1 MNASYPILANA
12 GATIGTIITLGLVI
26 LVIIALVKTAKIV
39 PQRTAYVI
47 ERLGKYHRTL
57 DAGFHILIPFIDR
70 VAYRHSLKE
79 MAMDVPPQMCITK
92 DNIAIEIDGI
102 LYMQVLDP
110 KLASYGIDN
119 YYYAASQLAQTT
131 LRSEIGKLELD
142 KTFEERDTM
151 NASVIAA
158 LDKASEPW
166 GLKITRYEIA
176 NIKPP
181 QSVQDALE
189 KQMRAERERRSQIAL
204 SEGQREAQINVAEGQ
219 KQDTIKHSEALK
231 LKQIN
236 EAEGKAREIE
246 LLATATA
253 QGIRQIADAIM
264 QPGGKEAVNLRVAEQ
279 YVIQFGNL
287 AKTNNTMIIPSNLSD
302 IGGTVASISKVLDNL
317 KLASAET
324 PLPRHHLPC
333 RTGRRERTS
342 GDGIIDLFRRHIQAH
357 HAEGQFLDLG
367 GGEAV
372 LAHEMAHR
380 FALGEL
386 FDRGTEVFVGVLFLC
401 EVAGDFW

>member
-1 MNASYPILANA
+1 
-12 GATIGTIITLGLVI
+12 VI
-26 LVIIALVKTAKIV
+26 LIVVALVKTAKIV

-70 VAYRHSLKE
+70 VAYKHSLKE

-110 KLASYGIDN
+110 KLASYGIEN

-253 QGIRQIADAIM
+253 QGIRMIADAIM
-264 QPGGKEAVNLRVAEQ
+264 QPGGKEAVNLRIAEQ
-279 YVIQFGNL
+279 YVHEFGNL

-302 IGGTVASISKVLDNL
+302 IGGAVASISRVLDTMKAPGAVTNVP
-317 KLASAET
+317 AS
-324 PLPRHHLPC
+324 PPPVPQWQ
-333 RTGRRERTS
+333 G
-342 GDGIIDLFRRHIQAH
+342 
-357 HAEGQFLDLG
+357 
-367 GGEAV
+367 
-372 LAHEMAHR
+372 
-380 FALGEL
+380 
-386 FDRGTEVFVGVLFLC
+386 
-401 EVAGDFW
+401 

>member
-1 MNASYPILANA
+1 MNITSIPSLFVAELQI
-12 GATIGTIITLGLVI
+12 GAIVSIGLVI
-26 LVIIALVKTAKIV
+26 LSIVALIKTAKIV
-39 PQRTAYVI
+39 PQRQAFVI

-102 LYMQVLDP
+102 LYMQVLDA
-110 KLASYGIDN
+110 KLASYGIEN

-151 NASVIAA
+151 NARVIEA

-204 SEGQREAQINVAEGQ
+204 SEGQREAQINIAEGQ
-219 KQDTIKHSEALK
+219 KQETIKHSEALK

-246 LLATATA
+246 LLAIATA

-264 QPGGKEAVNLRVAEQ
+264 QPGGKDAVNLRIAEQ

-287 AKTNNTMIIPSNLSD
+287 AKQNNTMIIPSNLSD
-302 IGGTVASISKVLDNL
+302 IGGTVAGMSRLLDAVKTNGPTG
-317 KLASAET
+317 SAVT
-324 PLPRHHLPC
+324 P
-333 RTGRRERTS
+333 TGGTPPPVPQW
-342 GDGIIDLFRRHIQAH
+342 QA
-357 HAEGQFLDLG
+357 
-367 GGEAV
+367 
-372 LAHEMAHR
+372 
-380 FALGEL
+380 
-386 FDRGTEVFVGVLFLC
+386 
-401 EVAGDFW
+401 